1 MKIRFF
7 VRKILW
13 TEKTDCLKLIQLG
26 LEDIFPLELSQL
38 TNPPEREVGVLM
50 SQFRAVVQREIT
62 MARNPLL
69 YHIAVSHVKSLVTQ
83 EHADDSQ
90 ELSAFKTFVLKEF
103 RNSQQIKELF
113 DGY

>member
-1 MKIRFF
+1 M
-7 VRKILW
+7 
-13 TEKTDCLKLIQLG
+13 KLIQLG
-26 LEDIFPLELSQL
+26 LEDIFPLKLCQL
-38 TNPPEREVGVLM
+38 THPPEREVGVLM

-69 YHIAVSHVKSLVTQ
+69 HHIAVSHLRSLLTREVP
-83 EHADDSQ
+83 ASSP
-90 ELSAFKTFVLKEF
+90 ELSSFKTFVLKEF

>member
-1 MKIRFF
+1 MF
-7 VRKILW
+7 W
-13 TEKTDCLKLIQLG
+13 TEKPDCLKLIQLS
-26 LEDIFPLELSQL
+26 EEEISPLTLSHL
-38 TNPPEREVGVLM
+38 TQPAERDVGVLM

-83 EHADDSQ
+83 EHPDDSP

-103 RNSQQIKELF
+103 RNSQQIKALF
-113 DGY
+113 DD